1 MIKFSTLFSSLLLGA
16 TLALPGIAAADY
28 DCANAADD
36 IKRLSAEKDSTT
48 ARAAAGVTAI
58 LPIGIVFHT
67 MEGNEQ
73 QSLNEMGTDEHNQQL
88 DARIAQIKAHC
99 KQ

>member
-1 MIKFSTLFSSLLLGA
+1 MIKRTSLFPVLLLGVA
-16 TLALPGIAAADY
+16 MSLPGIAAADY
-28 DCANAADD
+28 DCANAPDD
-36 IKRLSAEKDSTT
+36 IKRLNAEKDSTA
-48 ARAAAGVTAI
+48 ARTAAGITAI
-58 LPIGIVFHT
+58 LPIGIVMHT

-73 QSLNEMGTDEHNQQL
+73 QSLDEMGTDKHNQQL